1 MIRAASA
8 LLICLSLACGDDDAP
23 AESAP
28 ETPTVEAE
36 ATAAPEGER
45 SAPEEEPEELGEPVD
60 LLAAAPTAVAVSSA
74 YHDRDTQVPR
84 LFDGDMETAWN
95 SRSDDLV
102 GAWIEVRLPAE
113 ARVTGIAL
121 TSGFTKPGG
130 DTDLFTG
137 NQRVK
142 KVRILRSGAEVAT
155 HDLDV
160 DSRELQILP
169 VEGEGGVWRIEI
181 AEVLAGTKENW
192 KEICISELKVMGH
205 LEGAEP
211 DTRFPRFAVGALP
224 EEPAAANRDE
234 VLGQLRLKTH
244 QVITAW
250 IKHEDDMLL
259 LEEGQPEGWDEFDLE
274 EFRSARR
281 HVLQRVLD
289 LVDPV
294 VPEADRV
301 RRQLYLSPAGSWD
314 AYAPD
319 LEPVAAAMTAL
330 MEWADRDEDRCR
342 WAKGHAQI
350 RLERVEA
357 LVSIN
362 SSQDPDFEGENLDAI
377 VTLTEHAQGFGA
389 DSRTV
394 TTRLLRMP
402 EMPLASFVASDWAT
416 MREQLQLAQR
426 TCGWE

>member
-1 MIRAASA
+1 MIRSVFV
-8 LLICLSLACGDDDAP
+8 LLLSLLLACGDDDAP
-23 AESAP
+23 AESPATEAP
-28 ETPTVEAE
+28 PPESEAPTAEAETPTEPE
-36 ATAAPEGER
+36 APED
-45 SAPEEEPEELGEPVD
+45 LGDPVD
-60 LLAAAPTAVAVSSA
+60 LLTAAPTAVAVSSA

-113 ARVTGIAL
+113 ARVSGIAL

-142 KVRILRSGAEVAT
+142 KVRILRNGEEVAV

-160 DSRELQILP
+160 DSRELQPLA
-169 VEGEGGVWRIEI
+169 VEGDGGIWRIEI
-181 AEVLAGTKENW
+181 AEVLQGTKENW
-192 KEICISELKVMGH
+192 KEICVSELMVMGH

-224 EEPAAANRDE
+224 AEPPAVNREE

-244 QVITAW
+244 QMVTAW
-250 IKHEDDMLL
+250 LKHEDDMLL

-274 EFRSARR
+274 EFRSSRR
-281 HVLQRVLD
+281 HALQRVVD
-289 LVDPV
+289 LSDPI

-301 RRQLYLSPAGSWD
+301 RRQLYLSPDGSWD
-314 AYAPD
+314 AFAPD
-319 LEPVAAAMTAL
+319 FEPVAVAMAAL

-342 WAKGHAQI
+342 WAKAHAQI

-357 LVSIN
+357 MLSAT
-362 SSQDPDFEGENLDAI
+362 SAQDSDFESENLDAI
-377 VTLTEHAQGFGA
+377 VTITEHTQGFSA

-402 EMPLASFVASDWAT
+402 EAPVASFVASDWSA
-416 MREQLQLAQR
+416 MREQLALAQR